1 MKAKLTDKIRIKNML
16 VRAEGQW
23 VCSSVFFR
31 ELFIKDY
38 AQRIA
43 EIRAEGLDIDSKKC
57 DQHGHRLFMYKYNRI
72 INQESLL

>member
-1 MKAKLTDKIRIKNML
+1 MKTKLTDKVRIYNVL

-43 EIRAEGLDIDSKKC
+43 EIRAEGLDIESKKC
-57 DQHGHRLFMYKYNRI
+57 DQHAHRVFMYKYNRI